1 MRDQLIVNAYE
12 KTKAAV
18 MKKLVQVTA
27 CSIMMDL
34 WSSKSMQG
42 YCGISCA
49 AVTDDYQPFSC
60 LLSINRLE
68 GQHTARAILAEYE
81 EIVEEWKISQKVVSI
96 VIYLF
101 YIYRFNLVTGCQNSH
116 GQCCKHEKS
125 IRVDTFY

>member
-1 MRDQLIVNAYE
+1 MSTPGYAIPSLQKMRDQLIVNAYE

-18 MKKLVQVTA
+18 MKKLGQVTA

-81 EIVEEWKISQKVVSI
+81 EIVEEWKISRSFYC
-96 VIYLF
+96 YLF
-101 YIYRFNLVTGCQNSH
+101 ILHIQ
-116 GQCCKHEKS
+116 
-125 IRVDTFY
+125 I